1 MFILDY
7 TDRRPIYEQIISAIQ
22 EQILMGILEKDMPLP
37 SVRSLAMELSI
48 NPNTIQRAYMAL
60 EQEGWIYSVR
70 GRGSF
75 VADAAQ
81 ARDERRKAIL
91 KELQRLAEEAALA
104 GFTKEE
110 FRTAVDGI
118 NWPKRGEDA

>member
-1 MFILDY
+1 MIILDY
-7 TDRRPIYEQIISAIQ
+7 KDTRPIYEQIVDKLQ
-22 EQILMGILEKDMPLP
+22 KLILSGALTPDQKMP